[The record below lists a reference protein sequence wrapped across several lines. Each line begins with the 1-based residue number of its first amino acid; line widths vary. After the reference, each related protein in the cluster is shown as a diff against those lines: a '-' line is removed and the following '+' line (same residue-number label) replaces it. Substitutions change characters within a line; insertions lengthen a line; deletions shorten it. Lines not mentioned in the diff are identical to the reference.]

1 MLGMPTRQ
9 FPKRLSVLGCIL
21 SVGVLV
27 SACTGP
33 VHAPHEPMPQIV
45 TPADC
50 MAPAADEEVIGNWL
64 NKRQEKGVTGEL
76 RTLFTLKADG
86 SMLFTE
92 QLKRPRQPSQGI
104 NESGCW
110 VRTGDQIILHTY
122 QSNGVPVDIE
132 DPIYT
137 NRYRIISVDEESLVL
152 QSEAGQQLATQRTSP
167 GYRLP
172 F

>member
-1 MLGMPTRQ
+1 MKSVSSRTR
-9 FPKRLSVLGCIL
+9 FIVGGGLVL
-21 SVGVLV
+21 LV
-27 SACTGP
+27 AACT
-33 VHAPHEPMPQIV
+33 APSPQQAPKDEV
-45 TPADC
+45 QPTVPEC
-50 MAPAADEEVIGNWL
+50 RPAAEQEPLVGNWL

-92 QLKRPRQPSQGI
+92 QLKRPRQPSQGL
-104 NESGCW
+104 NETGCW
-110 VRTGDQIILHTY
+110 YREGNELILHTY
-122 QSNGVPVDIE
+122 TSNGVPVDAE

-137 NRYRIISVDEESLVL
+137 NRYRILSVEQE
-152 QSEAGQQLATQRTSP
+152 QLDLRSAQGLELRTQRSSP

>member
-1 MLGMPTRQ
+1 MKSVSSWTR
-9 FPKRLSVLGCIL
+9 FIVGGGLVL
-21 SVGVLV
+21 LV
-27 SACTGP
+27 AACTAP
-33 VHAPHEPMPQIV
+33 SPQHAPKGEVQPTVPE
-45 TPADC
+45 C
-50 MAPAADEEVIGNWL
+50 RPAAEQEPLVGNWL

-92 QLKRPRQPSQGI
+92 QLKRPRQPSQGL
-104 NESGCW
+104 NETGCW
-110 VRTGDQIILHTY
+110 YREGNELILHTY
-122 QSNGVPVDIE
+122 TSNGVPVDAE

-137 NRYRIISVDEESLVL
+137 NRYRILSVEQE
-152 QSEAGQQLATQRTSP
+152 QLDLRSAQGLELRTQRSSP

>member
-1 MLGMPTRQ
+1 MN
-9 FPKRLSVLGCIL
+9 SVLMWGRFIVGGAVGLIL
-21 SVGVLV
+21 A
-27 SACTGP
+27 ACTAP
-33 VHAPHEPMPQIV
+33 VLQQASQEPKKRIV
-45 TPADC
+45 PECT
-50 MAPAADEEVIGNWL
+50 AAVVQEPLVGNWL

-104 NESGCW
+104 NETGCW
-110 VRTGDQIILHTY
+110 YREAETLVLQTY
-122 QSNGVPVDIE
+122 TSNGVPVDPQ

-137 NRYRIISVDEESLVL
+137 NRYRVLSVNQEQLTLINEQGVEL
-152 QSEAGQQLATQRTSP
+152 QTQRSSP

>member
-1 MLGMPTRQ
+1 MTSVSTLG
-9 FPKRLSVLGCIL
+9 RLILGGGMGL
-21 SVGVLV
+21 LLA
-27 SACTGP
+27 AC
-33 VHAPHEPMPQIV
+33 AV
-45 TPADC
+45 TEQ
-50 MAPAADEEVIGNWL
+50 APAPEEPVRAAAPDCVPAAEREPLVGNWL

-104 NESGCW
+104 NEAGCW
-110 VRTGDQIILHTY
+110 YREGDELVLHTY
-122 QSNGVPVDIE
+122 TSNGAPVDPE
-132 DPIYT
+132 DPIYL
-137 NRYRIISVDEESLVL
+137 NRYRILSVSQE
-152 QSEAGQQLATQRTSP
+152 QLDLRSAQGTELRTQRSSP

>member
-1 MLGMPTRQ
+1 MSAMSKLLFCKRFMALGAT
-9 FPKRLSVLGCIL
+9 LSMGL
-21 SVGVLV
+21 LV
-27 SACTGP
+27 AACTMP
-33 VHAPHEPMPQIV
+33 LQDQQEPAPQAAVPEEC
-45 TPADC
+45 T
-50 MAPAADEEVIGNWL
+50 APAADEPVVGNWI

-92 QLKRPRQPSQGI
+92 QLKRPRQPSQGL
-104 NESGCW
+104 NETGCW
-110 VRTGDQIILHTY
+110 YREGNELILHTY
-122 QSNGVPVDIE
+122 TSNGVPVDAE

-137 NRYRIISVDEESLVL
+137 NRYRILSVEQE
-152 QSEAGQQLATQRTSP
+152 QLDLRSAPGLELRTQRSSP